1 MSYTQLTH
9 EERYQIK
16 ALLDMECTQT
26 EIADQLGVHKSTIS
40 REVRR
45 NRGQRGYRPKQAHEK
60 AMERREHKAQTSIA
74 PKTWQQVE
82 EKLQMD
88 WSPEQISGW
97 LKKNQLPS
105 VSPEWIYQY
114 IYVDKQASGTLYKH
128 LRCQK
133 KRRKRYGK
141 YDRRGTIPA
150 RKSIAERPQAV
161 DLRKRL
167 GDWESDTIIGKGHQ
181 GALVTLT
188 ERNSRFTLIRK
199 VAQKSAELVAQAMI
213 DLLSWVQHLETITSD
228 NGKEFAA
235 HQKVSKELLIDFY
248 FAHPYAS
255 WERGTN
261 ENTNGLIRQYLPKM
275 RDLTTVT
282 AQEEIMIMDRLNLR
296 PRKCLDF
303 STPFE
308 VFFGHQPVA
317 LTS

>member
-1 MSYTQLTH
+1 MSYTQLTQGQ
-9 EERYQIK
+9 RYQIK
-16 ALLDMECTQT
+16 ALLDIGCTQVAVAHT
-26 EIADQLGVHKSTIS
+26 LGVDKSTIS
-40 REVRR
+40 RELRR
-45 NRGQRGYRPKQAHEK
+45 NRGQRGYRPQQAHEK
-60 AMERREHKAQTSIA
+60 AVERRRQTVGTTIL
-74 PKTWQQVE
+74 PETWQLIA
-82 EKLQMD
+82 EKLQLD

-97 LKKNQLPS
+97 LKKKQLPS

-114 IYVDKQASGTLYKH
+114 IYADKRTGGTLHQH

-141 YDRRGTIPA
+141 YDRRGQIPA
-150 RKSIAERPQAV
+150 RKSIEERPAGV
-161 DLRKRL
+161 DLRERL
-167 GDWESDTIIGKGHQ
+167 GDWESDTLIGKGHQ

-188 ERNSRFTLIRK
+188 ERKSRFTLVRK
-199 VAQKSAELVAQAMI
+199 VVQKSAELVAQAII
-213 DLLSWVQHLETITSD
+213 DLLSWVQHLETITAD

-235 HQKVSKELLIDFY
+235 HQRIAKALWIDFY
-248 FAHPYAS
+248 FAHPYAA

-261 ENTNGLIRQYLPKM
+261 ENTNGLIRQYLPKE

-303 STPFE
+303 SSPYE

-317 LTS
+317 LPS

>member
-1 MSYTQLTH
+1 MSYTQLTC
-9 EERYQIK
+9 EQRYQIK
-16 ALLDMECTQT
+16 AHLGIECSRT
-26 EIADQLGVHKSTIS
+26 EIAQRVGVHKSTIS
-40 REVRR
+40 RELRR

-60 AMERREHKAQTSIA
+60 AMERRIRKGQVTINPE
-74 PKTWQQVE
+74 TWQQVE

-97 LKKNQLPS
+97 LKKNLLPA

-114 IYVDKQASGTLYKH
+114 IYADKRTGGTLYKH

-141 YDRRGTIPA
+141 YDCRGTIPS
-150 RKSIAERPQAV
+150 RKSIEARPEIV
-161 DLRKRL
+161 DLRERL

-199 VAQKSAELVAQAMI
+199 VAQKSAELVTQAI
-213 DLLSWVQHLETITSD
+213 VDLLSWVQHLETITSD

-235 HQKVSKELLIDFY
+235 HQRISKELLIDFY

-261 ENTNGLIRQYLPKM
+261 ENTNGLIRQYLPKQ

-282 AQEEIMIMDRLNLR
+282 AQEEILIMDRLNLR

-303 STPFE
+303 NTPFE

-317 LTS
+317 LTT

>member
-1 MSYTQLTH
+1 MSYTQLTQGQ
-9 EERYQIK
+9 RYQIK
-16 ALLDMECTQT
+16 AQLEIGCPQV
-26 EIADQLGVHKSTIS
+26 EIAQALGVAKSTIS
-40 REVRR
+40 RELRR

-60 AMERREHKAQTSIA
+60 ALERRKQKVGTTILPE
-74 PKTWQQVE
+74 TWQLIE
-82 EKLQMD
+82 EKLQLD

-97 LKKNQLPS
+97 LKKNHLRS

-114 IYVDKQASGTLYKH
+114 IYADKRTGGTLYKH

-133 KRRKRYGK
+133 KRRKRYGQ
-141 YDRRGTIPA
+141 YDRRGQIPA
-150 RKSIAERPQAV
+150 RKSIDERPEAV
-161 DLRKRL
+161 DLRERL

-188 ERNSRFTLIRK
+188 ERKSRFTLVRK
-199 VAQKSAELVAQAMI
+199 VAQKSAELVAQTII
-213 DLLSWVQHLETITSD
+213 DLLSWVQPLETITAD

-235 HQKVSKELLIDFY
+235 HQRISKELLIDFY

-261 ENTNGLIRQYLPKM
+261 ENTNGLIRQYLPKV

-282 AQEEIMIMDRLNLR
+282 SQEEILIMDRINLR

-303 STPFE
+303 RSPYE
-308 VFFGHQPVA
+308 VFFGHHTVA

>member
-1 MSYTQLTH
+1 MAQ
-9 EERYQIK
+9 
-16 ALLDMECTQT
+16 
-26 EIADQLGVHKSTIS
+26 QLGVDKSTIS
-40 REVRR
+40 RELGR

-60 AMERREHKAQTSIA
+60 ALDRRTQKAHTTISPER
-74 PKTWQQVE
+74 WQQIE
-82 EKLQMD
+82 ERLQMD

-97 LKKNQLPS
+97 MKKNQLPS

-114 IYVDKQASGTLYKH
+114 IYADKRAGGTLHKH

-150 RKSIAERPQAV
+150 RKSIEVRPEVV
-161 DLRKRL
+161 DLRERL
-167 GDWESDTIIGKGHQ
+167 GDWESDTIIGKGYQ

-188 ERNSRFTLIRK
+188 ERKSRFTLVRK
-199 VAQKSAELVAQAMI
+199 VAQKSAEQVAQAMI

-235 HQKVSKELLIDFY
+235 HQMISKALLVDFF

-255 WERGTN
+255 WERGTS
-261 ENTNGLIRQYLPKM
+261 ENANGLIRQYLPKE
-275 RDLTTVT
+275 RSLITVT
-282 AQEEIMIMDRLNLR
+282 AQEEFMIMDRLNLR

-303 STPFE
+303 NTPFE

-317 LTS
+317 LIS